1 MSPRILVLR
10 VTGGVGA
17 VLGYGCL
24 IAFLYLVGA
33 QTYRWFRDGEW
44 THVGLIEGMRA
55 GLTHCCVREDGGK
68 LADLVQWLDSPVEWL
83 GLHRVFEVMPASLA
97 LFLVSIAG
105 NCLFIYSR
113 DRLHQEARSAAL
125 AATKLTQAGS

>member
-1 MSPRILVLR
+1 MKTRVLLLR
-10 VTGGVGA
+10 TTAGLGA
-17 VLGYGCL
+17 LFGYGCL

-33 QTYRWFRDGEW
+33 QVYRWFRDGEW
-44 THVGLIEGMRA
+44 THIGLSDGMRDA
-55 GLTHCCVREDGGK
+55 LTRCCVKDADSGK
-68 LADLVQWLDSPVEWL
+68 LADLVQWLTSPVDWL

-113 DRLHQEARSAAL
+113 DRLHQDAR
-125 AATKLTQAGS
+125 